1 MADGLRARKVVAGL
15 FVSLDGV
22 VEAPEKWHF
31 PYLSEQMEAAVG
43 QMYAEADTLLLGRVT
58 YEAFAAVWPHQ
69 TGEMA
74 DAINGIGK
82 VVASTT
88 LTEVTWNNSTLIEG
102 DLVAVVKELKKQP
115 GGTIA
120 LTGSISLIRALL
132 AAGLLDELRLLVHP
146 LVVGT
151 GMRLFPEDTPPVPLE
166 LVRSAAFGGGVLDL
180 IYRPGS
186 SPDAVRT
193 TP

>member
-1 MADGLRARKVVAGL
+1 MRRKIVAGL

-31 PYLSEQMEAAVG
+31 PYLGPEMSEAVG
-43 QMYAEADTLLLGRVT
+43 GMYAEADTLLLGRVT

-69 TGEMA
+69 TGGLAE
-74 DAINGIGK
+74 AINGIRK

-88 LTEVTWNNSTLIEG
+88 LREVAWRNSVLIEG
-102 DLVAVVKELKKQP
+102 DPAAAVGKLKDGP
-115 GGTIA
+115 GGTITVA
-120 LTGSISLIRALL
+120 GSISLVRTLL

-151 GMRLFPEDTPPVPLE
+151 GMRLFPEGAPPIPLE
-166 LVRSAAFGGGVLDL
+166 LARSAAFANGVLDL
-180 IYRPGS
+180 TYRP
-186 SPDAVRT
+186 A
-193 TP
+193 